1 MKADHAVTIPVGR
14 RTALVLTFA
23 SLAGLAVILWPLIAT
38 PGDSEVSDVI
48 EAPLLFIAIL
58 PVVVFTVLAQ
68 MSEGGMD
75 SKALAM
81 LGVLA
86 AVNAALRP
94 LGAGL
99 GGVET
104 VFFLLILAG
113 RVYGAGFGFALG
125 SISLF
130 ASALLTAGVGP
141 WLPFQMLTSAW
152 IGLGAGLLPKR
163 VTGRAEVIM
172 LAAYG
177 AISAYAFGAL
187 MNMWFWPMMAGSS
200 GADSSVAFIPGD
212 SVLANLKR
220 FTVFTLVTSTGG
232 WDTGRAITNVVAI
245 LVLGPAILAV
255 LRRAVR
261 KASFGAPVDFS
272 PVTNSTTGSD
282 GGTKNYSLAS
292 LESSLD
298 SSSASASE
306 PSSDPPSS
314 SAGSSGS
321 ASGTVTGTQ
330 SGSGSS
336 GSSGTS
342 SITSVGCNSS

>member
-1 MKADHAVTIPVGR
+1 MKAGHAVAIPVGR
-14 RTALVLTFA
+14 RTAMVLAFA
-23 SLAGLAVILWPLIAT
+23 SLAGLAVILWPLFAT
-38 PGDSEVSDVI
+38 PGHGEVSDVI

-163 VTGRAEVIM
+163 VTGRAEIIM

-220 FTVFTLVTSTGG
+220 FTVFTLATSTGG

-272 PVTNSTTGSD
+272 PGEGLRSAS
-282 GGTKNYSLAS
+282 GGVKNYSLAS
-292 LESSLD
+292 LESS
-298 SSSASASE
+298 SGSASASSSE

-321 ASGTVTGTQ
+321 SSGTVTGTQ

-342 SITSVGCNSS
+342 SITSVGRNSS

>member
-1 MKADHAVTIPVGR
+1 MNRAVAVPVGR
-14 RTALVLTFA
+14 RTAAVLVLA
-23 SLAGLAVILWPLIAT
+23 SVAGLAVILWPLLVT
-38 PGDSEVSDVI
+38 PSGAEFGDVVES
-48 EAPLLFIAIL
+48 PLLLIGIL
-58 PVVVFTVLAQ
+58 PVVVLTVLAQ

-125 SISLF
+125 CISLF

-163 VTGRAEVIM
+163 VTWRVEIAM

-177 AISAYAFGAL
+177 ALSAYIFGAL
-187 MNMWFWPMMAGSS
+187 MNIWFWPMLAGASS
-200 GADSSVAFIPGD
+200 QDGALAFIPGD
-212 SVLANLKR
+212 SVLENLKR
-220 FTVFTLVTSTGG
+220 FLVFTLVTSTGG
-232 WDTGRAITNVVAI
+232 WDTGRAVTNVVAI

-261 KASFGAPVDFS
+261 KASFGAPVSFGYAASESCASS
-272 PVTNSTTGSD
+272 P
-282 GGTKNYSLAS
+282 
-292 LESSLD
+292 D
-298 SSSASASE
+298 SSSR
-306 PSSDPPSS
+306 SSGGTSVSS
-314 SAGSSGS
+314 VGSSGS
-321 ASGTVTGTQ
+321 SVGTVTGTQ
-330 SGSGSS
+330 SGSGSK
-336 GSSGTS
+336 GSSGTRSMS
-342 SITSVGCNSS
+342 SSARRES

>member
-1 MKADHAVTIPVGR
+1 MKTDHVVAIPVGK
-14 RTALVLTFA
+14 RTAAVLALA
-23 SLAGLAVILWPLIAT
+23 SIAGLAVIMWPLFVT
-38 PGDSEVSDVI
+38 PSADGMADII

-58 PVVVFTVLAQ
+58 PIVVFTVLAQ

-81 LGVLA
+81 LGVLS

-104 VFFLLILAG
+104 VFFLLVLAG

-125 SISLF
+125 CTSLF

-152 IGLGAGLLPKR
+152 IGLGAGLLPKKIK
-163 VTGRAEVIM
+163 GRAEIAM
-172 LAAYG
+172 LAVYG

-187 MNMWFWPMMAGSS
+187 MNMWFWPMLAGSS
-200 GADSSVAFIPGD
+200 VEDSSLAFIPGD

-220 FTVFTLVTSTGG
+220 FLAFTLLTSTGG

-261 KASFGAPVDFS
+261 KASFGAPVEFS
-272 PVTNSTTGSD
+272 
-282 GGTKNYSLAS
+282 Y
-292 LESSLD
+292 
-298 SSSASASE
+298 SSS
-306 PSSDPPSS
+306 PSSPLLGASS
-314 SAGSSGS
+314 SSSGGSSVSSASAGSSGS
-321 ASGTVTGTQ
+321 SVGTVIGTQ
-330 SGSGSS
+330 LESGLK
-336 GSSGTS
+336 GSSGTRS
-342 SITSVGCNSS
+342 TISEGRNSS